1 MAFYFMFYLVA
12 ANLMIPVA
20 KYADEATC
28 QAVIDAINK
37 DALGTNSELKVGC
50 VDEKTVLDKQK
61 QNQEEEGSKGE
72 HPLPKGEG
80 PEQDL

>member
-1 MAFYFMFYLVA
+1 MV
-12 ANLMIPVA
+12 P
-20 KYADEATC
+20 KATC
-28 QAVIDAINK
+28 EAVIEAINK

-50 VDEKTVLDKQK
+50 VDEKTVLEKQQK
-61 QNQEEEGSKGE
+61 QEENKPENKGE